1 MAAMCIYPRY
11 FSFIF
16 LVLLML
22 AFIFVDFSRQYEV
35 PHLEEAT
42 FRVYQSRF
50 LRLKRKLF
58 VSRPVCLWTK
68 HGYLCYSLPVKID
81 ITVHMDVE
89 LNPGPTSSSSSSR
102 STWKQPYRGCRSGRA
117 VRAREAM
124 KVFNIQPA
132 MTPRLCHQ
140 FAFHSGRNVNNLV
153 RIPLISSG
161 QSCSSP
167 LRFGVWNAR
176 SLKNKVSSLC
186 DLMLSHRLDL
196 LSVTESWLAANDS
209 ITIADLTNSLKD
221 YAVYHLPRS
230 TRRGGGLAVI
240 ARKGFQV
247 TENEGCMFST
257 FEHFDLTITSGNKVF
272 RLVTVYR
279 PPPSRKKWFYSRK
292 VFL

>member
-22 AFIFVDFSRQYEV
+22 ASIFADFSRLYEV

-42 FRVYQSRF
+42 FRIYQSKF

-81 ITVHMDVE
+81 LTVHMDVQ
-89 LNPGPTSSSSSSR
+89 LNPGPTSSSSR
-102 STWKQPYRGCRSGRA
+102 SIWKRPYRGCRSGRA
-117 VRAREAM
+117 VRAREAT
-124 KVFNIQPA
+124 KVFNIQAA
-132 MTPRLCHQ
+132 MTLRLCHQ
-140 FAFHSGRNVNNLV
+140 FAFHSGRNENNLV

-161 QSCSSP
+161 QCCSPP

-176 SLKNKVSSLC
+176 SLKTKVSSLC

-230 TRRGGGLAVI
+230 THRGGGLAVI

-279 PPPSRKKWFYSRK
+279 PPPSKKK
-292 VFL
+292 MVLQ